1 MDNYR
6 TIKVPI
12 KLFYSIQEII
22 NHFKELDFNTP
33 TEFVKDAIR
42 RRIEE
47 FIIIMMCPFPL
58 IKGKTF
64 TKTDSIATST

>member
-6 TIKVPI
+6 TVKIPI
-12 KLFYSIQEII
+12 NLFYSIQEII
-22 NHFKELDFNTP
+22 LLFKELDFNTP

-47 FIIIMMCPFPL
+47 FISLNPSYRKN
-58 IKGKTF
+58 KGK
-64 TKTDSIATST
+64 KDSISDFNFI